1 MTTNGERDIDAELQT
16 MVEAQI
22 ECRTFGHAWRP
33 ERTVSDRTGIT
44 IELAC
49 TRCQTGRIDSVDK
62 GDGTIVARS
71 YDYAAGYRGH
81 GKVTRNIFRFEF
93 VKRATGG

>member
-1 MTTNGERDIDAELQT
+1 MR
-16 MVEAQI
+16 V
-22 ECRTFGHAWRP
+22 P
-33 ERTVSDRTGIT
+33 ERI
-44 IELAC
+44 A
-49 TRCQTGRIDSVDK
+49 GRLDPQQQAAFSVDIDSVDK